1 MKSLEDIRVDFNSS
15 VAGDYSLRKAR
26 LADFEFA
33 FISESQWAGSYADNF
48 QNKPR
53 PVFNKIAR
61 YINRVIGQKQR
72 LAINARIISA
82 SNEATDEDAEVLQ
95 SIWRND
101 QNRGDGAEAREN
113 ADLEAFTCG
122 MGAIK
127 LTTRF
132 EDEENP
138 DNDRQ
143 MLQTEEILSAVSS
156 VFFNAGAI
164 KKDKSD
170 AKQGWHLVRANR
182 RELEEEFGVSIASY
196 PQSICQTYYFDWNV
210 DSTKDV
216 YVAHYYE
223 VSERK
228 VTEYVFDINGAE
240 FYVKVVGGKR
250 TDAEGNE
257 IDKKDFEELVK
268 DKDIDFEV
276 TNRKEKVVEYALL
289 SGDQFLIKPRKT
301 VFKEIPIKVQYGY
314 HIVINGVSYW
324 WGEATLLR
332 DPQLYFNSYMSAMM
346 QIMSESQISRPEYT
360 PEQIA
365 RYANQ
370 RTKLVQ
376 DNPNFLMSDP
386 IKNKDGSIAHLGPVA
401 QHQPPSIGT
410 GLQAS
415 GQQLES
421 LLAEIGGTGQSTVP
435 ANVSADAITQI
446 NQREDDTYQ
455 TLFQNSMHNTKA
467 LARCWIPAAQKIYFS
482 NPRQLRAL
490 AEDGSYSQIETLAFG
505 VDDNGDIGNVRNKAL
520 GKYDVEVKAG
530 ESYQSKKEA
539 EKAGNL
545 EILQFTDTATP
556 KGQMV
561 LNNVILASTGEGTAD
576 LKRIARFEN
585 IQIMLSMGIDP
596 QPKTDEERQYIQQLQ
611 QQQANQGQQPDP
623 NMILAE
629 SEAQARIME
638 GQAALQNEQNDAQ
651 ANQIKAGELQLKAGA
666 LNLKQR
672 ELEIKAADM
681 GVKME
686 NTRADTASKIVDIEN
701 KQVDTASKRIDNGQK
716 MFNSLIGQSP
726 A

>member
-1 MKSLEDIRVDFNSS
+1 MKTLEEIRVDFNTS
-15 VAGDYSLRKAR
+15 VAGDYELRRAR
-26 LADFEFA
+26 LTDYEFA
-33 FISESQWAGSYADNF
+33 FVSESQWMGSYAENF
-48 QNKPR
+48 ENKPR
-53 PVFNKIAR
+53 PVFNKIAK
-61 YINRVIGQKQR
+61 YIMRLVGQKQR
-72 LAINARIISA
+72 MAINARIVSA
-82 SNEATDEDAEVLQ
+82 SDEATDEDAELLQ

-113 ADLEAFTCG
+113 SDLEAFTCG

-127 LTTRF
+127 LATRF
-132 EDEENP
+132 EDDEDP
-138 DNDRQ
+138 DAN
-143 MLQTEEILSAVSS
+143 LQLLETQEILGAVSS

-164 KKDKSD
+164 KKDKGD
-170 AKQGWHLVRANR
+170 AKQGWHLVRSNR
-182 RELEEEFGVSIASY
+182 KELEDEFGVSFSSY
-196 PQSICQTYYFDWNV
+196 PQSVTNTNYFDWGT

-223 VSERK
+223 ITHRNVSEY
-228 VTEYVFDINGAE
+228 TFDVNGAE

-250 TDAEGNE
+250 TDSEGNE
-257 IDKKDFEELVK
+257 LSKEEFNQFTEEFDFKVRK
-268 DKDIDFEV
+268 
-276 TNRKEKVVEYALL
+276 RKEKVVEYALL
-289 SGDQFLIKPRKT
+289 SGDKFLIKPRKT

-314 HIVINGVSYW
+314 HIVINGASYW

-376 DNPNFLMSDP
+376 DNPNFLMSDAV
-386 IKNKDGSIAHLGPVA
+386 KNPDGSIAHLGPVA

-421 LLAEIGGTGQSTVP
+421 LLAEIGGTGQSSVP

-455 TLFQNSMHNTKA
+455 TLFQNSMHNTKS
-467 LARCWIPAAQKIYFS
+467 LARCWIPAAQSIYFS

-490 AEDGSYSQIETLAFG
+490 AEDGSYSQVKTLGFG
-505 VDDNGDIGNVRNKAL
+505 VDDNGDIGHVKNKAA

-539 EKAGNL
+539 EKQGAIEL
-545 EILQFTDTATP
+545 LKFTSTDTP
-556 KGQMV
+556 KGQLL
-561 LNNVILASTGEGTAD
+561 LNNAILADTSEGNND
-576 LKRIARFEN
+576 VRRIARFEN
-585 IQIMLSMGIDP
+585 LQIMLNMGIDP
-596 QPKTDEERQYIQQLQ
+596 QPATDEEREYVQNLVQ
-611 QQQANQGQQPDP
+611 QQNNSQEQGDP
-623 NMILAE
+623 NMVLAE
-629 SEAQARIME
+629 AEAQARTME
-638 GQAALQNEQNDAQ
+638 GQAALQNEQNDADL
-651 ANQIKAGELQLKAGA
+651 NQIKAGELQ
-666 LNLKQR
+666 
-672 ELEIKAADM
+672 IKAAAIDLKEKELQIKAAEA

-686 NTRADTASKIVDIEN
+686 NTNADTASKIADIEN
-701 KQVDTASKRIDNGQK
+701 KQVDTASKQIDNSQK
-716 MFNSLIGQSP
+716 IFTSLTNQSP
-726 A
+726 AI